1 MSPSGQARLVLAS
14 RSPRRVQILEMLG
27 FAFEA
32 RSPHFEEI
40 VPQGMA
46 AAEAPEYLARG
57 KALSLPSPG
66 EEVLVLG
73 SDTVVILDGR
83 MMGKPSGPGE
93 ALEMLT
99 ALNGRTHT
107 VITGVALARNGRIL
121 ESGAASTSVTFAR
134 TGPEELGAYAR
145 SGEPLDKAGSYAIQG
160 RGAALVEKV
169 DGCFYNVMGLP
180 VQLTLRLLAPHFKAT
195 RAEAK

>member
-1 MSPSGQARLVLAS
+1 MNSAGQARLVLAS
-14 RSPRRVQILEMLG
+14 RSPRRVQILGMLG

-32 RSPHFEEI
+32 RSPEFEEV
-40 VPQGMA
+40 VPEGMA

-66 EEVLVLG
+66 EEALVLG

-107 VITGVALARNGRIL
+107 VISGVALARNGRIL
-121 ESGAASTSVTFAR
+121 GSGAASTSVTFAR
-134 TGPEELGAYAR
+134 IGDAELRTYAG
-145 SGEPLDKAGSYAIQG
+145 SGEPLDKAGAYAIQG
-160 RGAALVEKV
+160 RAGAFVTRIS
-169 DGCFYNVMGLP
+169 GSYSGIMGLP
-180 VQLTLRLLAPHFKAT
+180 LAETVELLQKVGLTVW
-195 RAEAK
+195 